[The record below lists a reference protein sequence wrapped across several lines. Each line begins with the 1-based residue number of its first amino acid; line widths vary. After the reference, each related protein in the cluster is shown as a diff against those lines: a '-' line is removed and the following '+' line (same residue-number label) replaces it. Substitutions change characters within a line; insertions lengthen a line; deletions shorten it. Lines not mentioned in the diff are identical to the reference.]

1 MNSPNRESSEYK
13 LAASETKRQ
22 LEIMQLCFA
31 NMHICMKMCR
41 VSGDITHEQIDTF
54 KREVADKMKTI
65 SDRLFDN
72 DNSSTGT
79 QAIVDLGKALS
90 EDFLMDYFASKKNG
104 RLEKDSI

>member
-1 MNSPNRESSEYK
+1 MTNIPNRESSEYK

-41 VSGDITHEQIDTF
+41 INGDATPEQINIF
-54 KREVADKMKTI
+54 KREVADKMKVI

-72 DNSSTGT
+72 DSSSTG
-79 QAIVDLGKALS
+79 IHNLS
-90 EDFLMDYFASKKNG
+90 
-104 RLEKDSI
+104 